1 VGSNGISNIMK
12 SQKKG
17 TCGFGVPHKKA
28 FDAAAVCDRNLG
40 LISRWQDIGSSTVGK
55 VVEDGCYS

>member
-1 VGSNGISNIMK
+1 VGSNGVSNIME
-12 SQKKG
+12 SEKKG

-28 FDAAAVCDRNLG
+28 FDAAAVGGRSLG
-40 LISRWQDIGSSTVGK
+40 LISWWQDIGSSTVGK

>member
-28 FDAAAVCDRNLG
+28 FDAAAVGDGNL
-40 LISRWQDIGSSTVGK
+40 
-55 VVEDGCYS
+55 